1 MSEEK
6 IKIPTLKIG
15 DKTVTPTNPKM
26 LVWRKFLA
34 FFDKDTRH
42 MTLEDFLDAHV
53 DLIICAFNRPEVTKE
68 AIDEVI
74 SISEVVPFTRD
85 IFRWL
90 QGQFFAELDKL
101 PNAETGTEEET

>member
-1 MSEEK
+1 MSEV
-6 IKIPTLKIG
+6 KIPTLKIA

-34 FFDKDTRH
+34 FFDKDTRS

-53 DLIICAFNRPEVTKE
+53 DLIIYAFDSPEVTKE
-68 AIDEVI
+68 ALDEALQ
-74 SISEVVPFTRD
+74 ISEVVPFTRE

-90 QGQFFAELDKL
+90 QGQVFAELDKL
-101 PNAETGTEEET
+101 PNVEAGTEEET

>member
-1 MSEEK
+1 MPEEK
-6 IKIPTLKIG
+6 IKIPTLVIG

-34 FFDKDTRH
+34 FFDKDTRS

-53 DLIICAFNRPEVTKE
+53 DLILCAFNRSEVTKE
-68 AIDEVI
+68 ALDEALQ
-74 SISEVVPFTRD
+74 ISEVVPFTRE

-90 QGQFFAELDKL
+90 QGQVFAELDKL
-101 PNAETGTEEET
+101 PNVVTGTEEA

>member
-1 MSEEK
+1 MSVTK
-6 IKIPTLKIG
+6 TPTLKIG
-15 DKTVTPTNPKM
+15 DKTITPANPKM

-53 DLIICAFNRPEVTKE
+53 DLIVCAFNCSEVTKE
-68 AIDEVI
+68 SLDDALQ
-74 SISEVVPFTRD
+74 ISEVVPFTRD

-90 QGQFFAELDKL
+90 QGQVFAELDKL
-101 PNAETGTEEET
+101 PNAETGTEEEA